1 MAFKVN
7 PAGARLLKAV
17 HIFCTTLWIGGLL
30 TFVPLVYNMPLTDAA
45 ATRITYLN
53 MRAIAWNVIG
63 WGGITSFVT
72 GLLNSLL
79 TSWGLFR
86 HTWIK
91 VKLVSVIGMIL
102 FGMCYSEQ
110 RMLDNI
116 SILESG
122 PQLALTDPVF
132 LRNHQALMYVAPVQL
147 LGFFII
153 VLISVIKPWMK
164 RHKPGR
170 LPAAD

>member
-30 TFVPLVYNMPLTDAA
+30 TFLPLVYNMPLTDTA

-53 MRAIAWNVIG
+53 MRSIAWNVIG

-86 HTWIK
+86 HTWIR

-102 FGMCYSEQ
+102 FGMFYSEQ

-116 SILESG
+116 SILESR
-122 PQLALTDPVF
+122 PQQALTDPVF
-132 LRNHQALMYVAPVQL
+132 LHNHQALMYVVPLQL
-147 LGFFII
+147 LGFFLI
-153 VLISVIKPWMK
+153 VLISVIKPWMQQ
-164 RHKPGR
+164 GR
-170 LPAAD
+170 AVRKAVPA